1 MKISIL
7 SVGRPKNTHCASL
20 ADGYLRWIQPFF
32 PTELQWVQE
41 GKDPSPA
48 RKVEREGQ
56 DILKMIR
63 EREYAIVLDER
74 GLQYDSLSF
83 AQWFSGRLSVTE
95 GRIVLVVG
103 GAFGLDGSVRKRG
116 DALLSLS
123 CMTLPHELC
132 LVVLLEQIYRACT
145 VIRGMEYH
153 H

>member
-7 SVGRPKNTHCASL
+7 SVGRPRNTHCASL
-20 ADGYLRWIQPFF
+20 AEGYLRWIQPFF
-32 PTELQWVQE
+32 PAELQWVPE

-48 RKVEREGQ
+48 RRVEREGQ
-56 DILKMIR
+56 DILKRIR
-63 EREYAIVLDER
+63 ERDYAIVLDER
-74 GLQYDSLSF
+74 GSQYDSPSF
-83 AQWFSGRLSVTE
+83 AQWFSGRLSGAE
-95 GRIVLVVG
+95 GRVVLVVG
-103 GAFGLDGSVRKRG
+103 GGFGLDGSVRQRG

-145 VIRGMEYH
+145 LIRGIEYH